1 LDKPSGSTSSVPSVI
16 VIGGGL
22 AGLASAAAL
31 GQCGF
36 RVDVFE
42 ARGFLG
48 GRATSYPV
56 PGDTSEVIDNCQ
68 HVLLRCCGNL
78 MDFYGR
84 LGVADRIRFHRQFF
98 FIEPGGRT
106 SVLQAGGLPAPL
118 HFTGSF
124 LDLTFLGMADKLA
137 IAAAMLAIR
146 REHGRRQDLDRITM
160 LDWLREKHQTEPAIR
175 RFWNQVLVSAVNEDL
190 DRMAASHGFQVF
202 WLGFLARA
210 NAYEMGIPAVPLG
223 DLYGSEGWER
233 ISNVRFHARVPVERV
248 MVQDGAIGGVMA
260 AGERQS
266 ADYYV
271 SALPFERLP
280 GVIPELDLKLDGFEH
295 SPITGIHLWFDRSI
309 TDLPHA
315 TLLDRTVQWMFN
327 KSGGRYVQLVVSASR
342 SLVEMPR
349 ADVIALALRELAEF
363 FPLAKEAK
371 LEKAHVVKEI
381 RATFSARPGL
391 EEARPQSETKFG
403 NLFLAGDWTRS
414 GWPPTMEGA
423 VRSGYLAA
431 EAVTR
436 AAGCER
442 KFLLPDIA

>member
-1 LDKPSGSTSSVPSVI
+1 MPSAI

-31 GQCGF
+31 GQSGF
-36 RVDVFE
+36 QVDLFE

-56 PGDTSEVIDNCQ
+56 PGDNSEVIDNCQ
-68 HVLLRCCGNL
+68 HVLLRCCVNL
-78 MDFYGR
+78 MDFYRR
-84 LGVADRIRFHRQFF
+84 LGVADRIQFHQQFF

-124 LDLTFLGMADKLA
+124 WDLKFLGLPDKLA
-137 IAAAMLAIR
+137 IARALLAIR

-160 LDWLREKHQTEPAIR
+160 LEWLLEKGQTERAIQ

-210 NAYEMGIPAVPLG
+210 DSYEMGIPAVPLG
-223 DLYGSEGWER
+223 DLYGPEGWRR
-233 ISNVRFHARVPVERV
+233 IPDVHFHLRSPIERV
-248 MVQDGAIGGVMA
+248 NVENGAIRGVIA
-260 AGERQS
+260 AGERHS
-266 ADYYV
+266 ADCYV
-271 SALPFERLP
+271 CALPFERLP
-280 GVIPELDLKLDGFEH
+280 AVIPELDLKLDGFEH

-309 TDLPHA
+309 TELPHA
-315 TLLDRTVQWMFN
+315 TLLDRTMQWMFN
-327 KSGGRYVQLVVSASR
+327 KSGGRYLQLVVSASR

-349 ADVIALALRELAEF
+349 AEVIALAVRELAEF
-363 FPLAKEAK
+363 FPGAKEAK

-391 EEARPQSETKFG
+391 EQARPLSATKFG

-414 GWPPTMEGA
+414 GWPPIMEGA

-436 AAGCER
+436 AAGHGR
-442 KFLLPDIA
+442 QFLLPDIA